1 MHTPA
6 DSPDMSVDTE
16 RYQNFIK
23 TGVEYALR
31 DAMLADTQIKKC
43 FIDGT
48 VTKDKKTYVHHYCLN
63 IVKLLRYVLYF
74 NDIILFI
81 FYFFV

>member
-6 DSPDMSVDTE
+6 DSPDMSMDTE
-16 RYQNFIK
+16 RYHNFVK

-48 VTKDKKTYVHHYCLN
+48 VTKDKKTYVHHFCLN
-63 IVKLLRYVLYF
+63 IIKLLRYVNNMY
-74 NDIILFI
+74 NN
-81 FYFFV
+81 